1 MIVRHITKTVDAV
14 EDTMFLVLG
23 ANAYGM
29 AMFLHNSGL
38 NSLDYKFQE
47 SDENNDSLFTD
58 ISDPNEPVSGTIAA
72 DGVVLVKITSTKPYI
87 RLRASAAGGSELE
100 IPVIQYV
107 KNTSNVLP
115 ILDVQGV

>member
-1 MIVRHITKTVDAV
+1 MIVRHVTKTVDAV
-14 EDTMFLVLG
+14 EATMFLVLG

-29 AMFLHNSGL
+29 AMYLHNSGS
-38 NSLDYKFQE
+38 NSIDYKFQE
-47 SDENNDSLFTD
+47 SDENDDSEFAD
-58 ISDPNEPVSGTIAA
+58 ISDATEPVSGSLAA
-72 DGVVLVKITSTKPYI
+72 DAIVLVKITSTKPYI

-100 IPVIQYV
+100 VPLMQYV